1 MVKNLP
7 AYAGDAGLF
16 PGSGISLEEE
26 MVTPMENSMDR
37 GASQA
42 EVHGTAKSDTT
53 EPAHI

>member
-7 AYAGDAGLF
+7 AYAGDVGLF